1 MLRHPA
7 HNGPSGRHRQC
18 WMGKQV
24 SVREVRRVG
33 RVDLEAQRLPRASGE
48 RGRPGPVP
56 GCHQQASRCPLDMP
70 TTGGAQT
77 REQPKHR
84 PIDDTE
90 LGKRHTRPQRH
101 TLEEQPRRTLV
112 LLARTSQHV
121 RRVIAG
127 NPSASPISA
136 SILRTS
142 ATVSPTDASISNCPD
157 RGVITDSRSPP
168 SPRAGRGDFGKRCI
182 KCGARAA
189 SGPWGTANAEAA
201 AAAGKLREPT
211 AQAFAMPRGVE
222 DAERAGPVDAC
233 RGTGGGGAR
242 GGAET

>member
-1 MLRHPA
+1 MHAYTSDHWVDKKLRHPA

-24 SVREVRRVG
+24 SVREVRGVG
-33 RVDLEAQRLPRASGE
+33 RVDLQAQRLPRASGE

-56 GCHQQASRCPLDMP
+56 GCHQQAARCPLDMP

-84 PIDDTE
+84 PVDDTE

-101 TLEEQPRRTLV
+101 SLEEQPRRTLV

-127 NPSASPISA
+127 NPSDLPHLCQHPAHICHGVA
-136 SILRTS
+136 
-142 ATVSPTDASISNCPD
+142 D
-157 RGVITDSRSPP
+157 RRLDVQL
-168 SPRAGRGDFGKRCI
+168 PR
-182 KCGARAA
+182 
-189 SGPWGTANAEAA
+189 
-201 AAAGKLREPT
+201 
-211 AQAFAMPRGVE
+211 PRGHHGQPQHALAPGKPRRLRKAVRE
-222 DAERAGPVDAC
+222 VWRT
-233 RGTGGGGAR
+233 RR
-242 GGAET
+242 